1 MPTKYQGATPAVL
14 KGICS
19 CGFCKNSMTV
29 TSTTNRANT
38 KYYYYKCTLKN
49 DMGAGEDHNPK
60 DLSVTVLDDFVVET
74 IKCVLVEPELLSAM
88 KKRLKFEGEDQVKE
102 LTSRIKRI
110 QQAIKSLKKDKTN
123 ALKLVTDNA
132 KTTLR
137 ETYES
142 QLESIVLNIQEKVDE
157 LNFLEEQLIQ
167 VKLSKPI
174 GKNAYQ
180 EILND
185 FLNRYYQSDVQ
196 TKRELT
202 KILIKNVESF
212 VNQKTDDGTIS
223 IKYVADKRLE
233 ADWAEK
239 KTYEQSEC
247 SQVWDGWLPGLDSNQ
262 RPIG

>member
-1 MPTKYQGATPAVL
+1 
-14 KGICS
+14 
-19 CGFCKNSMTV
+19 MTV
-29 TSTTNRANT
+29 TSTTNTANT

-49 DMGAGEDHNPK
+49 DMGTGEDHNPK

-157 LNFLEEQLIQ
+157 QNFLE
-167 VKLSKPI
+167 
-174 GKNAYQ
+174 
-180 EILND
+180 
-185 FLNRYYQSDVQ
+185 
-196 TKRELT
+196 
-202 KILIKNVESF
+202 
-212 VNQKTDDGTIS
+212 
-223 IKYVADKRLE
+223 
-233 ADWAEK
+233 
-239 KTYEQSEC
+239 
-247 SQVWDGWLPGLDSNQ
+247 
-262 RPIG
+262 

>member
-1 MPTKYQGATPAVL
+1 
-14 KGICS
+14 
-19 CGFCKNSMTV
+19 
-29 TSTTNRANT
+29 
-38 KYYYYKCTLKN
+38 
-49 DMGAGEDHNPK
+49 MGTGEDHNPK

-157 LNFLEEQLIQ
+157 QNFLE
-167 VKLSKPI
+167 
-174 GKNAYQ
+174 
-180 EILND
+180 
-185 FLNRYYQSDVQ
+185 
-196 TKRELT
+196 
-202 KILIKNVESF
+202 
-212 VNQKTDDGTIS
+212 
-223 IKYVADKRLE
+223 
-233 ADWAEK
+233 
-239 KTYEQSEC
+239 
-247 SQVWDGWLPGLDSNQ
+247 
-262 RPIG
+262 